1 MESKQQEETTGKS
14 KQEQRHMIMYNVI
27 DIISRWPAICAISDS
42 GQASLHQGEESN
54 YKGGWS
60 KEIKFLSLN
69 EYGL

>member
-1 MESKQQEETTGKS
+1 
-14 KQEQRHMIMYNVI
+14 MYNVI
-27 DIISRWPAICAISDS
+27 DIISRWPAMCAINDNILVRW
-42 GQASLHQGEESN
+42 AWYQGEESN

>member
-1 MESKQQEETTGKS
+1 
-14 KQEQRHMIMYNVI
+14 MYNVI
-27 DIISRWPAICAISDS
+27 DIISRWPAMCAISDNILVRRAYTRGS
-42 GQASLHQGEESN
+42 ESN